1 MPAGPTIAPMNGINY
16 YERVRDVLR
25 GKRGHGHDESYEEL
39 REFYRVFMV
48 PGMAHC
54 SGGEGANA
62 FGNGTNG
69 PVIDEDHDLL
79 RALEAW
85 VEHGVAPR
93 KIIGTH
99 YVNNTPASGV
109 EFQRP
114 LCPYPEIARYKGAPA
129 DSTQASGFVCVR
141 DERDDDP
148 RNR

>member
-39 REFYRVFMV
+39 RDFYRVFMV

-85 VEHGVAPR
+85 VEHGVASQDHWHALR
-93 KIIGTH
+93 EQHAGERRR
-99 YVNNTPASGV
+99 VPAAALPVS
-109 EFQRP
+109 
-114 LCPYPEIARYKGAPA
+114 
-129 DSTQASGFVCVR
+129 R
-141 DERDDDP
+141 D
-148 RNR
+148 